1 MYVPISVLFFTQ
13 GQTYTCP
20 EDRFYCGSLATA
32 AASTGARNVLDY
44 NGGGRSAVRL
54 PSMGICVSERVR
66 CDGVINCPD
75 GRDEFSSLCNRFQVS
90 ANIVELIFNGF
101 GNILTCLCEVEFS
114 KFHDRHFFVDSDK
127 GFFNH
132 FLSLGLTTTVSIVI
146 AVTLF
151 VVLCLGCV
159 VCYCCR
165 KRSNSDNFNSINTV
179 GITVFNGANRPISGE
194 LGGQHVDHSAFL
206 NGMHKSPEA
215 FPSQMLQHQQQM
227 MNAPGKSIG
236 DLYQQQQLSSNSPM
250 LRHFQNQRPHPNPAV
265 WNMQTVCCPPPPTQ
279 PHQPQ
284 WYPQQQPI
292 PTQNSQPM
300 AMPSHNQSPLPPPS
314 RISDPKMNK
323 PTNDSCCFIGSPSS
337 ANVLPCPPPP
347 AAAQQQAPSAS
358 SQHPPLH
365 PNRFD
370 NFQHPNSP
378 PDSSQLITDGG
389 IVYLGEIG
397 GGTGSGSGGSR
408 LTGSR
413 DPRRPRRRSGRAV
426 DTQSSSSF
434 GGGPSTRGAQSA
446 EGAPRTASNS
456 SHSIGP
462 SWSSSRGTAANNP
475 NNSSSA
481 TRPHYHHHH
490 HRRRRHGGAGGGG
503 SSGKQSTRNLSTT
516 VSMRSDVRIVL
527 LSLLLLIQRELLAEI
542 ANEKQKQNENQ
553 VDGVDAKLPPAKQDN
568 VEAPKNKVGEK
579 SGNRIIKP
587 LNERK
592 INEVYRNEKI
602 WSYVDSPQNLIPIPR
617 APTPTFG
624 QVVPKPQVWYKDD
637 TFYEVLP
644 TFSIS
649 VSGPSNYILK
659 KAISRYQRLT
669 NNCSRLSTYS
679 RFFAP
684 RSTSNTIDE
693 DLRTASKANI
703 KFVPKTKITHL
714 YGPAASEFALFPPC
728 PNQKLHS
735 FAIEC
740 LQIAV
745 KSLGNFWP
753 SAEMNESY
761 SLLVNPEGVKIIAKE
776 VWGAIR
782 ALETFSQLL
791 WCSPTG
797 SSIFINQT
805 FISDFP
811 TFSHRGL
818 HLDTARHFISK
829 RNILVNLEAMAFSK
843 FNVFHWHLVDDQS
856 FPFAS
861 KTFPELYKEAAY
873 HPKMIYTHEDIK
885 EIIEF
890 ARVRGHTRSWA
901 YSHPELFAKC
911 YETDYDS
918 PYYGGLDPTKEETL
932 DLLVKFFK
940 EIIELFPESYLHMG
954 FDEVEFSCLE
964 TNPHI
969 QNYLSDHQLQTSID
983 AIKLFTVKLLN
994 SIQAFAKKSSMTG
1007 GRKFIFWQEAFE
1019 SGLKLPNNSVIHLWK
1034 DLSWTPGYFG
1044 FPSIIS
1050 KGWYLD
1056 SYFWPS
1062 EWITYYENNLF
1073 PKQDL
1078 DDIFDTN
1085 KSNSVIGG
1093 EACMW
1098 NEWQSDET
1106 VIQRIW
1112 CVT

>member
-1 MYVPISVLFFTQ
+1 
-13 GQTYTCP
+13 
-20 EDRFYCGSLATA
+20 
-32 AASTGARNVLDY
+32 
-44 NGGGRSAVRL
+44 
-54 PSMGICVSERVR
+54 
-66 CDGVINCPD
+66 
-75 GRDEFSSLCNRFQVS
+75 
-90 ANIVELIFNGF
+90 
-101 GNILTCLCEVEFS
+101 
-114 KFHDRHFFVDSDK
+114 
-127 GFFNH
+127 
-132 FLSLGLTTTVSIVI
+132 
-146 AVTLF
+146 
-151 VVLCLGCV
+151 
-159 VCYCCR
+159 
-165 KRSNSDNFNSINTV
+165 
-179 GITVFNGANRPISGE
+179 
-194 LGGQHVDHSAFL
+194 
-206 NGMHKSPEA
+206 
-215 FPSQMLQHQQQM
+215 
-227 MNAPGKSIG
+227 
-236 DLYQQQQLSSNSPM
+236 
-250 LRHFQNQRPHPNPAV
+250 
-265 WNMQTVCCPPPPTQ
+265 
-279 PHQPQ
+279 
-284 WYPQQQPI
+284 
-292 PTQNSQPM
+292 
-300 AMPSHNQSPLPPPS
+300 
-314 RISDPKMNK
+314 
-323 PTNDSCCFIGSPSS
+323 
-337 ANVLPCPPPP
+337 
-347 AAAQQQAPSAS
+347 
-358 SQHPPLH
+358 
-365 PNRFD
+365 
-370 NFQHPNSP
+370 
-378 PDSSQLITDGG
+378 
-389 IVYLGEIG
+389 
-397 GGTGSGSGGSR
+397 
-408 LTGSR
+408 
-413 DPRRPRRRSGRAV
+413 
-426 DTQSSSSF
+426 
-434 GGGPSTRGAQSA
+434 
-446 EGAPRTASNS
+446 
-456 SHSIGP
+456 
-462 SWSSSRGTAANNP
+462 
-475 NNSSSA
+475 
-481 TRPHYHHHH
+481 
-490 HRRRRHGGAGGGG
+490 
-503 SSGKQSTRNLSTT
+503 
-516 VSMRSDVRIVL
+516 MRSDVRIVL

-553 VDGVDAKLPPAKQDN
+553 VDGADAKLPPAKQDN

-592 INEVYRNEKI
+592 KIKPPTYNVPVNEVYRNEKI

-890 ARVRGHTRSWA
+890 ARVRGIRVIPEFDIPGHTRSWA

-1112 CVT
+1112 PVVCAIAERLWNYKSPDTDEFAPRLEEMRCRLLRRGVRVGVTSGPGMCPLPPNADINPPRVFLDEYADDSFLATRKNANCLDSDATNLFIFFGIVLFAFGYIFSRLNLFSRFHRVLKRFSFGILRYGTSKSRLFQFRRVTGLVLPVCFFVFMGLLLLFSANVSRTGSNPSP